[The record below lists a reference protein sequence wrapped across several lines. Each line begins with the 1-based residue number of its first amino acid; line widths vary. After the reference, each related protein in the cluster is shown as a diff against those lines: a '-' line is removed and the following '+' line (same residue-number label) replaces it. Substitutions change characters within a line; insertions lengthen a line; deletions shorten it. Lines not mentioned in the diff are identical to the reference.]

1 MTPSRRMRSERA
13 QQMTAI
19 YAVMVAIL
27 ILILI
32 QFLLLMIAIED
43 YLSGQRTLLS
53 GAALG
58 SGLCFAA
65 SWWLIRYLSA
75 RRSS

>member
-1 MTPSRRMRSERA
+1 MTPSRRMRSERS
-13 QQMTAI
+13 QHMTAI

-32 QFLLLMIAIED
+32 QFLLLMIALED
-43 YLSGQRTLLS
+43 YLSGQRTVLA

-65 SWWLIRYLSA
+65 SCRLIRYLSS
-75 RRSS
+75 RRAG